1 MSSIGTT
8 MQEVEQGTHDT
19 AASAEETAA
28 VSVEL
33 ADRAAA
39 LTEISGALLRF
50 SGNGHRSIALPPA
63 ARAPLRQIAHAQR

>member
-1 MSSIGTT
+1 